1 MTELLL
7 EGRKITVTFGRGA
20 GAFDAVRAANVTVSG
35 SEAVGIVGESGSG
48 KTTLARVL
56 VGLQRPSAGEVR
68 LEGERI
74 FSAED
79 EQRMPRSERWK
90 TQMIFQDPY
99 SSLNPRMRV
108 WQAVAEAVQV
118 WHNLPKAAAREE
130 ALRLLQT
137 MGISDDQARQF
148 PKSLSGGQRQRVSV
162 ARALAPGPKV
172 LIADEPT
179 SSIDQSAQAPTAEPA
194 APPPDGEGTGN
205 HLHLARPGAGAL
217 SYLARLRDADG
228 RNCRDRRN
236 ASSHGAAAT
245 PLHEAAHRF
254 DSGTRKRHRL
264 ADGSWHSCSLLTAEE
279 APWLWTTIPRLISFW
294 FRPR

>member
-1 MTELLL
+1 MQQIAMADRLL
-7 EGRKITVTFGRGA
+7 EGKDITVRFGRGA
-20 GAFDAVRAANVTVSG
+20 EAFDAVHAANVSVYAG
-35 SEAVGIVGESGSG
+35 EAVGIVGESGSG
-48 KTTLARVL
+48 KTTLARAL
-56 VGLQRPSAGEVR
+56 VGLQRPTAGEVW

-74 FSAED
+74 YSATA

-90 TQMIFQDPY
+90 IQMIFQDPY

-118 WHNLPKAAAREE
+118 WQNLPRAAARVE

-179 SSIDQSAQAPTAEPA
+179 SSIDQSAQAQLLNLLRQLRAERGLSIIFISH
-194 APPPDGEGTGN
+194 DLGLVRYLTSRVYVMQRGDIVETGETQAV
-205 HLHLARPGAGAL
+205 LERPQHA
-217 SYLARLRDADG
+217 YTRLLIDSIPG
-228 RNCRDRRN
+228 R
-236 ASSHGAAAT
+236 
-245 PLHEAAHRF
+245 
-254 DSGTRKRHRL
+254 
-264 ADGSWHSCSLLTAEE
+264 
-279 APWLWTTIPRLISFW
+279 
-294 FRPR
+294 

>member
-7 EGRKITVTFGRGA
+7 EGQEITVTFGRGA
-20 GAFDAVRAANVTVSG
+20 EAFDAVRAASVTVSG
-35 SEAVGIVGESGSG
+35 GEAVGIVGESGSG

-74 FSAED
+74 FSAQN
-79 EQRMPRSERWK
+79 EQNMPRSERWK

-118 WHNLPKAAAREE
+118 WHNLPKMAAREE

-137 MGISDDQARQF
+137 MGISADQARQF

-179 SSIDQSAQAPTAEPA
+179 SSIDQSAQAQLLNLLRRLQKERGLAIIFISHDLGLVRYLTSRVYVMQTAEIVET
-194 APPPDGEGTGN
+194 GETQAVMEQPQHPYTRLLIDSIPGRGN
-205 HLHLARPGAGAL
+205 GAG
-217 SYLARLRDADG
+217 
-228 RNCRDRRN
+228 
-236 ASSHGAAAT
+236 
-245 PLHEAAHRF
+245 
-254 DSGTRKRHRL
+254 
-264 ADGSWHSCSLLTAEE
+264 
-279 APWLWTTIPRLISFW
+279 
-294 FRPR
+294 

>member
-7 EGRKITVTFGRGA
+7 EGQEITVTFGRGA
-20 GAFDAVRAANVTVSG
+20 DAFDAVRAASVTVSG
-35 SEAVGIVGESGSG
+35 GEAVGIVGESGSG

-74 FSAED
+74 FSAQN
-79 EQRMPRSERWK
+79 EQNMPRSERWK

-179 SSIDQSAQAPTAEPA
+179 SSIDQSAQAQLLNLLRRLQTERGLAIIFISH
-194 APPPDGEGTGN
+194 DLGLVRYLTSRVYVMQTGEIVETGETQAVMEQPQHPYTRLLIDSIPGRGN
-205 HLHLARPGAGAL
+205 GAG
-217 SYLARLRDADG
+217 
-228 RNCRDRRN
+228 
-236 ASSHGAAAT
+236 
-245 PLHEAAHRF
+245 
-254 DSGTRKRHRL
+254 
-264 ADGSWHSCSLLTAEE
+264 
-279 APWLWTTIPRLISFW
+279 
-294 FRPR
+294 

>member
-1 MTELLL
+1 MTDFLL
-7 EGRKITVTFGRGA
+7 EGKEITVTFGRGA
-20 GAFDAVRAANVTVSG
+20 EAFDAVRAASVKVSG
-35 SEAVGIVGESGSG
+35 GEAIGIVGESGSG

-68 LEGERI
+68 LEGEPI
-74 FSAED
+74 FSAQN

-118 WHNLPKAAAREE
+118 WHNLPKAAARQE

-179 SSIDQSAQAPTAEPA
+179 SSIDQSAQAQLLNLLRRLQTEQGLAIIFISHDLGLVRYLTSRVYVMQKGDIVET
-194 APPPDGEGTGN
+194 GETHAVMEQPQHSYTRVPSFTGQ
-205 HLHLARPGAGAL
+205 G
-217 SYLARLRDADG
+217 
-228 RNCRDRRN
+228 
-236 ASSHGAAAT
+236 
-245 PLHEAAHRF
+245 E
-254 DSGTRKRHRL
+254 
-264 ADGSWHSCSLLTAEE
+264 SL
-279 APWLWTTIPRLISFW
+279 
-294 FRPR
+294 